1 MVDIY
6 EKLFPNIITLLV
18 QWGATFILYL
28 VFKKHLYQPV
38 VNWLEKRAAK
48 IQEELDHAKQKE
60 ELAVLEH
67 QKAQQV
73 YKSAVDESAELVS
86 TSQSQA
92 LLEKELIL
100 KQARVEAE
108 NVFVKAKKDIENERQ
123 QMLRDVQEEIVDV
136 ALAAS
141 ERLLQQEVSQAHQ
154 KEAVERFIAELRS

>member
-1 MVDIY
+1 MVDIF

-18 QWGATFILYL
+18 QWGATFILYM
-28 VFKKHLYQPV
+28 VFKKYLYKPIV
-38 VNWLEKRAAK
+38 TWLEKRATK
-48 IQEELDHAKQKE
+48 MQEDLDHAKQKE
-60 ELAVLEH
+60 ELAILEH

-92 LLEKELIL
+92 LSEKELIL
-100 KQARVEAE
+100 KQARLEAE
-108 NVFVKAKKDIENERQ
+108 NLVVKAKKDIENERQ

-141 ERLLQQEVSQAHQ
+141 ERLLQQEVSQSHQ